1 MSKHLTIAELA
12 EETGLKPATLRA
24 WESRHGFPRPLRL
37 PGGQRR
43 YRARDVEAVRRVL
56 AERAAGVTLS
66 GAIARRAVALE
77 ERDESLFAQITR
89 GARLEPQ
96 LVTKR
101 TLTLLTHAIEDEC
114 SARAE
119 RAVLVGAFQ
128 ERQHYDRARQRWRD
142 LSRGSR
148 CAVVFADFLEPST
161 PEHEPAQVPIR
172 RGDPLE
178 REWGLIHLAPR
189 SSALIVGREVPGQW
203 PGGDSERRFEIV
215 WSAEPATARAGVD
228 TAVGL
233 VRKETPALAAKLEAE
248 LSHLPGPGSLD
259 PSFVTALTNRMIGYL
274 GR

>member
-1 MSKHLTIAELA
+1 MSKHLTIAELS

-43 YRARDVEAVRRVL
+43 YRAEDVEAVRRVL
-56 AERAAGVTLS
+56 AERVAGATLS
-66 GAIARRAVALE
+66 GAIARQADAAE
-77 ERDESLFAQITR
+77 EHDESLFAQLTR
-89 GARLEPQ
+89 GARLEPH

-101 TLTLLTHAIEDEC
+101 TLTRLTHAIEDEC

-128 ERQHYDRARQRWRD
+128 ERQYYDQAKQRWLD

-161 PEHEPAQVPIR
+161 PENEPAQVPIR

-189 SSALIVGREVPGQW
+189 SSALIVGREVPGQ
-203 PGGDSERRFEIV
+203 GAQLESERRFELV
-215 WSAEPATARAGVD
+215 WSTEPAAARAGIE
-228 TAVGL
+228 TAVEL
-233 VRKETPALAAKLEAE
+233 ARTEAPAVAAKLDAE
-248 LSHLPGPGSLD
+248 LSHLPSPGSLD
-259 PSFVTALTNRMIGYL
+259 SSFVTALTNRMIGYL
-274 GR
+274 GP